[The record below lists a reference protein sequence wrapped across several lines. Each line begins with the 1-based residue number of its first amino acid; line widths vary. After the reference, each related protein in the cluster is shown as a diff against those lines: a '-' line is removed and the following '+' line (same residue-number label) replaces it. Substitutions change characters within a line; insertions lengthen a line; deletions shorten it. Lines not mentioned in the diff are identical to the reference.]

1 MSAIAALEA
10 IANVVAELAKRLDAV
25 EAANQLLLVKVAEHD
40 KKLETPLPP
49 GTDSGA
55 EK

>member
-10 IANVVAELAKRLDAV
+10 IANVVAEISKRLDAL
-25 EAANQLLLVKVAEHD
+25 EQAQQLLLNKVAEHD

-49 GTDSGA
+49 GPPAEGA
-55 EK
+55 